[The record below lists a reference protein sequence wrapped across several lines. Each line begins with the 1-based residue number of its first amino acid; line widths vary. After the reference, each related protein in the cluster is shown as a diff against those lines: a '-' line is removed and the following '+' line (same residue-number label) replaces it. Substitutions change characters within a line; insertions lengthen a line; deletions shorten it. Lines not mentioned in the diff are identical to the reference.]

1 VTVSTDEDEEV
12 LREFVTRYELTLPV
26 LLDPGGRV
34 AADAYRT
41 TGYPETFV
49 LDRRGVLLRHHVG
62 PAEWDTPEA
71 LTHFRRLLGLPQS
84 RGSRTRESRYRVSR
98 ILTHPAV

>member
-1 VTVSTDEDEEV
+1 VAE
-12 LREFVTRYELTLPV
+12 LKLTLPV

-34 AADAYRT
+34 AEGAYRT

-49 LDRRGVLLRHHVG
+49 LDRSGLLLRHHVG

-71 LTHFRRLLGLPQS
+71 LAHFRGLLGPEVAS
-84 RGSRTRESRYRVSR
+84 R
-98 ILTHPAV
+98 